1 MDTGAGGGCVK
12 MIKVNRAQMVLK
24 KMDNNEDNYMN
35 ASFARRVSFIWELTQ
50 EIWSLK
56 DKKNAKRRLQRHIT
70 AFIKR

>member
-1 MDTGAGGGCVK
+1 
-12 MIKVNRAQMVLK
+12 MIKVDRNHTVLK
-24 KMDNNEDNYMN
+24 KIDKKEDNYMN

-70 AFIKR
+70 AFVKR